1 MTNEQYDKL
10 LQLVK
15 QAIHRSDE
23 YCTAQYYGAIVMA
36 VVENAERACQAAH
49 KANKEL
55 LQAVKELA
63 PSPPTEV
70 QP

>member
-1 MTNEQYDKL
+1 MTNEQHEQL
-10 LQLVK
+10 LQLVQ
-15 QAIHRSDE
+15 QAINRSDE
-23 YCTAQYYGAIVMA
+23 LLGAEYYAAIVMA

-49 KANKEL
+49 KANQEL

-63 PSPPTEV
+63 PLTPTEV